1 MPETEHESWRIE
13 FNLECQDEE
22 EAGRIFNAFQ
32 DYLEEIKFTHWSAKM
47 GRDLNME
54 KALKSFRDNKEEI
67 LSKLP
72 KDIVAHYY
80 PERDNLEEM
89 KKLYPP
95 EEYEWNNKSRAYVKI
110 KERHLE
116 VLPELEEE

>member
-1 MPETEHESWRIE
+1 MPEAELESWRIE
-13 FNLECQDEE
+13 FNLECQDEQ
-22 EAGRIFNAFQ
+22 EAESIFNAFQ
-32 DYLEEIKFTHWSAKM
+32 ACLAEINHTHWSSKM
-47 GRDLNME
+47 ARDLNME
-54 KALKSFRDNKEEI
+54 QALKNFRDNKEEI

-72 KDIVAHYY
+72 KEIVAHYY

-116 VLPELEEE
+116 VVPELEEE